1 MSSAMVLLFPM
12 ILLITSDKAVSEE
25 DCNRSVNLLLL
36 FVVLFSL
43 MTTHPYITLNCILFV
58 FKTKF
63 CPPMLLQPV
72 SKWDNWSMYWYVQTT
87 LFCLNIFY
95 SRYFERMVPCHALK
109 QQDFSVSSIWK
120 KLWLSYLIQN
130 ICWSFF
136 CIIVMIW
143 KMFNF
148 LLFRKYTK

>member
-12 ILLITSDKAVSEE
+12 ILLITSDKAVSE
-25 DCNRSVNLLLL
+25 DGCYRSVKLLLP
-36 FVVLFSL
+36 FAFFSL
-43 MTTHPYITLNCILFV
+43 MTTQPYITLNCILFV
-58 FKTKF
+58 FKTTF
-63 CPPMLLQPV
+63 YPPMLLQPV
-72 SKWDNWSMYWYVQTT
+72 SKWDNWSVRWYVQTT
-87 LFCLNIFY
+87 LYYLNILY